1 MKLKTTLLLLGL
13 TALFSAR
20 AFAQEGVTESA
31 EEKLR
36 KMREAG
42 NAPETVVTSFHRPAA
57 DSTIAP
63 WRSIGR
69 VNIGGRAHCSGSLVG
84 PDLVLTAAH
93 CLYSRAQEELVVPGV
108 VHFVAG
114 YHAGGYAAHS
124 KVKSYVVSPEFD
136 GTKGASHETL
146 QYDWALLTLEEPIGD
161 SVGYLAFPGNITI
174 SADGKVNTVL
184 QSPIITVAGYPGD
197 RAHLLSLEENC
208 RIHAAAQRGHVLVT
222 DCLSIGGDS
231 GGPILQQV
239 GDTWQVIGI
248 QTASTKIGGKIASM
262 GVSLIAFW
270 RDYVALKDA
279 AATATSPEN
288 AIK

>member
-1 MKLKTTLLLLGL
+1 MKHKAAAFLLGL
-13 TALFSAR
+13 LALTATQ
-20 AFAQEGVTESA
+20 AFAQEGATESA

-69 VNIGGRAHCSGSLVG
+69 VNIGGRAHCSGSLIG

-93 CLYSRAQEELVVPGV
+93 CLYSRAQEGLVVPGV

-114 YHAGGYAAHS
+114 YHAGGYAGHS
-124 KVKSYVVSPEFD
+124 KVKSYVVSPAFD

-146 QYDWALLTLEEPIGD
+146 QYDWALLTLEEPIGE
-161 SVGYLAFPGNITI
+161 SVGFLAFPSNVTI
-174 SADGKVNTVL
+174 NADGKVNTVL
-184 QSPIITVAGYPGD
+184 QSPMITVAGYPGD

-231 GGPILQQV
+231 GGPILQEV
-239 GDTWQVIGI
+239 DGTWQVIGI
-248 QTASTKIGGKIASM
+248 QTASTKIRGKVASM
-262 GVSLIAFW
+262 GVSIIAFW
-270 RDYVALKDA
+270 REFVALRDA
-279 AATATSPEN
+279 EAIPATTDNDIE
-288 AIK
+288 